1 MPSVKREPM
10 QLTEEEL
17 LVESD
22 EDLEIGASL
31 SVGLDDRN
39 RMVVQLEYVYYDDHR
54 RDNTLYALLDQEE
67 TTTLADRLHVSTA
80 ELPATLRKHFDDH
93 PVLPPP
99 SYVKGQFKKVLDFL
113 IDCGAATVCTRHNGP
128 LPATPI
134 RYSQ

>member
-54 RDNTLYALLDQEE
+54 RDNILYALLDQEE

-99 SYVKGQFKKVLDFL
+99 SYVKGQFK
-113 IDCGAATVCTRHNGP
+113 
-128 LPATPI
+128 
-134 RYSQ
+134 

>member
-1 MPSVKREPM
+1 MCYFCHKGKGTMPSVKREPM

-99 SYVKGQFKKVLDFL
+99 SYVKGQFKEVLDFL
-113 IDCGAATVCTRHNGP
+113 IDCGA
-128 LPATPI
+128 
-134 RYSQ
+134 RYRLYET

>member
-67 TTTLADRLHVSTA
+67 TTTLADRD
-80 ELPATLRKHFDDH
+80 RKS
-93 PVLPPP
+93 V
-99 SYVKGQFKKVLDFL
+99 V
-113 IDCGAATVCTRHNGP
+113 
-128 LPATPI
+128 
-134 RYSQ
+134 

>member
-39 RMVVQLEYVYYDDHR
+39 RMVVQLEYVYYDDH
-54 RDNTLYALLDQEE
+54 
-67 TTTLADRLHVSTA
+67 
-80 ELPATLRKHFDDH
+80 

-99 SYVKGQFKKVLDFL
+99 SYVKGQFKEVLDFL
-113 IDCGAATVCTRHNGP
+113 IDCGA
-128 LPATPI
+128 
-134 RYSQ
+134 RYRLYET

>member
-39 RMVVQLEYVYYDDHR
+39 RMVVQLEYV
-54 RDNTLYALLDQEE
+54 
-67 TTTLADRLHVSTA
+67 
-80 ELPATLRKHFDDH
+80 
-93 PVLPPP
+93 
-99 SYVKGQFKKVLDFL
+99 
-113 IDCGAATVCTRHNGP
+113 
-128 LPATPI
+128 
-134 RYSQ
+134 

>member
-67 TTTLADRLHVSTA
+67 TTTLADRLTFRPPSCRQRCASISTTI
-80 ELPATLRKHFDDH
+80 PSFR
-93 PVLPPP
+93 LPPM
-99 SYVKGQFKKVLDFL
+99 
-113 IDCGAATVCTRHNGP
+113 
-128 LPATPI
+128 
-134 RYSQ
+134 